1 MLTILNREKLFKIA
15 HAHAHTRRKVT
26 RSELDR
32 RGIGFS
38 EYFSAGIPFS
48 SFFQTAAISRVIT
61 VIPARAVIEREQK
74 RRLIALGRNHP
85 GGRGGKEGGAPLFL
99 ESHLWKGLPFLIT
112 RAANSEL
119 LSPNYPR
126 NLGSRGCIRGIV
138 FGSTVSSGRGGCV

>member
-1 MLTILNREKLFKIA
+1 M
-15 HAHAHTRRKVT
+15 T

-85 GGRGGKEGGAPLFL
+85 GGRE
-99 ESHLWKGLPFLIT
+99 
-112 RAANSEL
+112 
-119 LSPNYPR
+119 
-126 NLGSRGCIRGIV
+126 
-138 FGSTVSSGRGGCV
+138 RGGCAALPRKSFVKGPPLSHNSRSKLRTFEPQLPPKSRQPGLHPRHRFWKHRFEWPRRLCLAVNEIAFRELPSSSVFSNE